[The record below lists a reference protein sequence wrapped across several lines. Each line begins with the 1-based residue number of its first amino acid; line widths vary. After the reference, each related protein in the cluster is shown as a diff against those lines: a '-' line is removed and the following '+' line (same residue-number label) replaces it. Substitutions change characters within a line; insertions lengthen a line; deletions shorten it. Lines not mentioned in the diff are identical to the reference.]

1 MKMKKNNLLILAV
14 AALGFAACANDETTA
29 VNEKLAES
37 NEISF
42 RANVNG
48 QMRAVDITTSN
59 LSSFKAYAKL
69 SSDGT
74 STYFSEDE
82 FTKSGST
89 FNSTAKHYWPASG
102 SLDFYAYAPATPTQ
116 YTHSTTETLSF
127 VVTPDDNV
135 AQQVDLVVANTNGKS
150 KAGQYLDSDPYNSSA
165 ASPNKTYGADGIPLN
180 FRHAESKVAVLFK
193 NTNSNLKIDVKAF
206 KIVNVD
212 NSATYTYTKA
222 SNTSTDVNNTDPTST
237 GTTLNSEWTDNTTF
251 DHTYTVT
258 PTNTNQIA
266 TSTAVYLQDGGTA
279 STTVNE
285 DICMILIPQET
296 TEVGV
301 YTGSSIGDALESG
314 KTYIAVKMIIRNN
327 DSLDDGTGGGTPNT
341 NGTIIADASAD
352 GKWAI
357 WPVAFTWVPGKKYI
371 YTIDLAD
378 GGYWEKND
386 KGDDT
391 ALDPVLAGAEIK
403 FVQVTVDD
411 WDNNAVN
418 VPEAPAVP

>member
-1 MKMKKNNLLILAV
+1 MMKKNNLLILAV
-14 AALGFAACANDETTA
+14 AALGFAACTNDETIA
-29 VNEKLAES
+29 VNETLAES
-37 NEISF
+37 NAISF
-42 RANVNG
+42 RANVGG
-48 QMRAVDITTSN
+48 QMRAADITTSTIT
-59 LSSFKAYAKL
+59 SFKAYAKL

-74 STYFSEDE
+74 STYFAEDE
-82 FTKSGST
+82 FTKSGNT

-102 SLDFYAYAPATPTQ
+102 SLDFYAYAPATSTQ

-127 VVTPDDNV
+127 VVTPSDNV
-135 AQQVDLVVANTNGKS
+135 NEQVDLVVANTNGKS
-150 KAGQYLDSDPYNSSA
+150 KAGQYLASDPYNSSA
-165 ASPNKTYGADGIPLN
+165 SSPDKTYGADGIPLN
-180 FRHAESKVAVLFK
+180 FRHAESKVVVLFK

-222 SNTSTDVNNTDPTST
+222 SNTSTDGNNTEPANS
-237 GTTLNSEWTDNTTF
+237 GTTLNSEWTNNTTY

-258 PTNTNQIA
+258 PENTNQIA
-266 TSTAVYLQDGGTA
+266 AGTSTAVYLQDAGTA
-279 STTVNE
+279 SNTVNE
-285 DICMILIPQET
+285 NICMILVPQT
-296 TEVGV
+296 TTGVGA
-301 YTGSSIGDALESG
+301 YTGSNVGDALESG

-327 DSLDDGTGGGTPNT
+327 DSLDDGTVVGTPNT

-357 WPVAFTWVPGKKYI
+357 WPVAFTWLPGKKYI

-391 ALDPVLAGAEIK
+391 ALDPVLYGAEIK

-411 WDNNAVN
+411 WDNSEIAI
-418 VPEAPAVP
+418 PAEP